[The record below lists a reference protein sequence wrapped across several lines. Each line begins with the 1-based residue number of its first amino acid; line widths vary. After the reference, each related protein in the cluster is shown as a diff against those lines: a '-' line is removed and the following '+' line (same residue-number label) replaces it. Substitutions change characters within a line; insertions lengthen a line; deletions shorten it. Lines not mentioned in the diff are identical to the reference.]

1 MATAESESG
10 CSILSQAIRKFGH
23 WLKFAIDYYTK
34 SVIMVIVGASGIGI
48 SSIAFFHAI
57 GQWDG
62 ILMSRFMWGSAQ
74 DNAYFFQS
82 LITAGYWRFAEVPFQ
97 DSILFR
103 SNAGNGYDFFLILLA
118 IGFVLA
124 MVSMAIL
131 MFGVIWFYKQKV
143 EGLYD
148 CL

>member
-1 MATAESESG
+1 MNLG
-10 CSILSQAIRKFGH
+10 IRKAAQR
-23 WLKFAIDYYTK
+23 LKFAIDYYTK
-34 SVIMVIVGASGIGI
+34 SVIMVIVGATGIGI

-74 DNAYFFQS
+74 DNISFFQG
-82 LITAGYWRFAEVPFQ
+82 LINSGFWRFAEVPFQ

-103 SNAGNGYDFFLILLA
+103 STAGNGYDFFLMLLA
-118 IGFVLA
+118 FGFVLA

-131 MFGVIWFYKQKV
+131 LLGVVWFYRQKL
-143 EGLYD
+143 EAFYESL
-148 CL
+148 